1 MLNKEKHNLT
11 MGRIMEN
18 FYNNKE
24 LAPVLGFKGGTC
36 AYYFYGLPR
45 FSVDLDFDLLKTDE
59 KTQQNVFKEVET
71 ILLKHGIIKDKIIKF
86 FTIWFLLSYSNEDHN
101 IKVEISTRRPEN
113 NIRDY
118 YEFKELMGT
127 PMLVAKQEYMFA
139 NKLVA
144 LIDRKALVI
153 RDVFDI
159 HFFASQ
165 NWDIDKDIVE
175 LKTGKKFKE
184 YLQDCIDVIENIKEN
199 QLLSGI
205 GELINEKQ
213 KQWVKTSLKSETIF
227 QLRLRAEME
236 KK

>member
-11 MGRIMEN
+11 MGRIIKD
-18 FYNNKE
+18 FYKNKE
-24 LAPVLGFKGGTC
+24 LAPLLGFKGGTC

-59 KTQQNVFKEVET
+59 ETQQKVFREAES
-71 ILLKHGIIKDKIIKF
+71 ILLKHGIVKDKIIKF
-86 FTIWFLLSYSNEDHN
+86 FTIWFLLSYSNEDQN
-101 IKVEISTRRPEN
+101 IKVEISTRRPET
-113 NIRDY
+113 NISKY
-118 YEFKELMGT
+118 YEFKELLGT

-144 LIDRKALVI
+144 LIDRKKMVI

-165 NWDIDKDIVE
+165 NWDIDKHIVE
-175 LKTGKKFKE
+175 LKTGKKFTE
-184 YLQDCIDVIENIKEN
+184 YLQDCIAVVENIKEN

-205 GELINEKQ
+205 GELIDDKQ
-213 KQWVKTSLKSETIF
+213 KLWVKTSLKKETIF
-227 QLRLRAEME
+227 QLRLRAELE
-236 KK
+236 K